1 LETGWEYTGL
11 ILFQR
16 PTEVKLYLPRSEA
29 KHIRPKIVEK
39 PVNNAHPFP
48 LTSLLD
54 NRLFFFLKKYR
65 FFHQGLNDIGGTHM
79 EILIVEDEPTA
90 ANFFSMAAE
99 AGGYTDV
106 DIAESAEEALALL
119 IQTSYD
125 LITLDIQ
132 LPGAS
137 GLEIL
142 SVIRN
147 MMPQAIIAIISG
159 NIPEDTDSNLAE
171 CADAVLS
178 KPVRLDVLNQ
188 LLESTARI
196 RQEIETIRNLGK
208 MSGKNDDNN
217 ASET

>member
-1 LETGWEYTGL
+1 
-11 ILFQR
+11 
-16 PTEVKLYLPRSEA
+16 
-29 KHIRPKIVEK
+29 
-39 PVNNAHPFP
+39 
-48 LTSLLD
+48 
-54 NRLFFFLKKYR
+54 
-65 FFHQGLNDIGGTHM
+65 M